1 VTSGEHSFEIVVLS
15 CRNHCLHFELDGVRD
30 VAYFAFGLDNEL
42 WLQFGLETDS
52 VVDVLLAEVDSADSA
67 GSGKIIAPMPGSVL
81 RVDVAVGD
89 SVTKGQSLLVLEA
102 MKMEHTISAPFDGVI
117 DYDRWCSWGMG

>member
-1 VTSGEHSFEIVVLS
+1 
-15 CRNHCLHFELDGVRD
+15 VRD

-52 VVDVLLAEVDSADSA
+52 VVDILLAEVDSADSA

-117 DYDRWCSWGMG
+117 VEISVKQGQQMKPKEFMVEMNSVEMNPVEMNPVEA